1 MKVRSLIV
9 GFALGIG
16 LIGAATLASNAQNA
30 PNANATQQKIYISLE
45 NLEKDNLAV
54 IDLATFKEIKR
65 LTVGSHPH
73 GLTSPRSQSVL
84 YAASELGGVVT
95 LVDTVRDQVI
105 KTFHVGFGV
114 EPQNGAVTPDGRLLY
129 QPSYAGYWQVFDT
142 QKEEII
148 DYIHTLGIGHNTVM
162 APDGKFVYLLPIAG
176 GEGHWRRPSLGLPRT
191 QPKEVTVVD
200 AVAHKVVGTI
210 PVGAG
215 PRPGTISPDGKRLY
229 INVDDLMGFLVIDT
243 AARKVISRAT
253 MTLTPD
259 EQAVRS
265 RSHGIA
271 VANDGKEVW
280 TNDVVHAV
288 TYAFD
293 VTVDPPKQ
301 IARFPVGRQ
310 PYWIVTSKDGKTV
323 YVNCPSD
330 DVLIAFDVATKKEK
344 ARLQFPKGTHNTRMT
359 VVAAPRS
366 TSTSE

>member
-129 QPSYAGYWQVFDT
+129 QPSYAGYWQVFDM
-142 QKEEII
+142 QKE
-148 DYIHTLGIGHNTVM
+148 
-162 APDGKFVYLLPIAG
+162 G
-176 GEGHWRRPSLGLPRT
+176 GSERRPACARRLRRGA
-191 QPKEVTVVD
+191 E
-200 AVAHKVVGTI
+200 AVARLVE
-210 PVGAG
+210 PARRDPGAFVS
-215 PRPGTISPDGKRLY
+215 RRDASP
-229 INVDDLMGFLVIDT
+229 
-243 AARKVISRAT
+243 
-253 MTLTPD
+253 
-259 EQAVRS
+259 
-265 RSHGIA
+265 HG
-271 VANDGKEVW
+271 
-280 TNDVVHAV
+280 
-288 TYAFD
+288 
-293 VTVDPPKQ
+293 
-301 IARFPVGRQ
+301 
-310 PYWIVTSKDGKTV
+310 
-323 YVNCPSD
+323 
-330 DVLIAFDVATKKEK
+330 
-344 ARLQFPKGTHNTRMT
+344 
-359 VVAAPRS
+359 APR
-366 TSTSE
+366 

>member
-148 DYIHTLGIGHNTVM
+148 DYIHTLGIGHNTC
-162 APDGKFVYLLPIAG
+162 PLP
-176 GEGHWRRPSLGLPRT
+176 
-191 QPKEVTVVD
+191 
-200 AVAHKVVGTI
+200 
-210 PVGAG
+210 
-215 PRPGTISPDGKRLY
+215 
-229 INVDDLMGFLVIDT
+229 
-243 AARKVISRAT
+243 AARDTGGVRRSVF
-253 MTLTPD
+253 P
-259 EQAVRS
+259 ERS
-265 RSHGIA
+265 RRKSRWSTRSRT
-271 VANDGKEVW
+271 KW
-280 TNDVVHAV
+280 S
-288 TYAFD
+288 
-293 VTVDPPKQ
+293 
-301 IARFPVGRQ
+301 ARFQSAQVRAPA
-310 PYWIVTSKDGKTV
+310 
-323 YVNCPSD
+323 PS
-330 DVLIAFDVATKKEK
+330 
-344 ARLQFPKGTHNTRMT
+344 
-359 VVAAPRS
+359 APTASGFTS
-366 TSTSE
+366 TSTT